1 MRAIQP
7 AGVFRLFFSS
17 ARWKLELGDGGC
29 TITRDR
35 GATAV
40 DYLSIEETAL
50 AGGLFPALVVRT
62 KEGQFELK
70 WLGCFSAG
78 GERDAVDS
86 KKQRAQERA
95 IENFYRADRYI
106 SHRDFCRW
114 RESISHAIDRLF
126 KRAYAGLPER
136 NQEFVQREESR
147 FRAFF
152 DRVEKDPLTGE
163 QRRAAIIMEDR
174 NLLIAAAG
182 SGKTSAIVGK
192 IGYILQKGVRS
203 SQILALAFNRDAVEE
218 MHERFDRRLGAA
230 AKDVVVKTF
239 HKCGL
244 DIIAQTERARPAVA
258 SWAGDM
264 GENTQAQKIWG
275 EMIKGIADEDGGFGG
290 MLTALLTYYRW
301 EAKPQHLFKSKSE
314 YEQYI
319 LAMRAKRGDD
329 EEGRRHWGAPTVNGE
344 YVRSLEEVQIANWL
358 YVNGIEYEYEKPYE
372 YKPATAED
380 RPYNPDFYYPQI
392 GVYHEHFALNADGR
406 APSFFAPGYAAQAQ
420 SKRELHARQGTKFI
434 ETTSAMFYSG
444 EVFDHLKRQLDA
456 HGVKFKKPR
465 TFAEV
470 TKKLQDNIIFPLYGI
485 MHAFLKHWKSSGLSD
500 AELAAKAKSYPGF
513 LGKRME
519 LFVRVMIRIRRE
531 YEARLRAEKALDF
544 EDMVVNA
551 VQHLRVGDYRH
562 PYGIILVDEF
572 QDISRSR
579 ARLIK
584 AMLDQNPDCK
594 MFAVGDDWQAIYR
607 FAGSD
612 ITVMTG
618 FAGEFGRTEKSR
630 LEQTFR
636 SNQGISDVA
645 AGFVSRNPAQ
655 ERKRVKA
662 ANPAASGVVQV
673 VNYFTSEEVESFILR
688 QLRELSGGDN
698 PATVYI
704 LARYRHLKPKC
715 LPQWREQFNGAL
727 DIKFSTVHSAKGR
740 EADYVFV
747 LGMNAGQYGFPSE
760 MEDDPVLQ
768 LVMPRKEAYEHAEE
782 RRLFYVALTRA
793 RRKVFLL
800 ANKRSR
806 SCFVDEILDNHP
818 QNVHENDVGT
828 DGALGRPV
836 TFPNCP
842 ACNGLLVRR
851 ESEHGEFLG
860 CSNYPKCRCKQNIP
874 AAPDGGP

>member
-1 MRAIQP
+1 MHTIQP
-7 AGVFRLFFSS
+7 AGIFRLFFSS
-17 ARWKLELGDGGC
+17 ARWRLELGDGSC
-29 TITRDR
+29 TITRDG
-35 GATAV
+35 GATTV

-50 AGGLFPALVVRT
+50 AGGLFPTLVVWI
-62 KEGQFELK
+62 KDGQFQLK

-78 GERDAVDS
+78 GERDAVDR
-86 KKQRAQERA
+86 KKQQAQDRA
-95 IENFYRADRYI
+95 IEDFYCDDRYI

-114 RESISHAIDRLF
+114 RESIPHAIDRVF
-126 KRAYAGLPER
+126 KCAYAGLPER
-136 NQEFVQREESR
+136 NEEFVRREESR

-152 DRVEKDPLTGE
+152 DRVEKDSLTSE
-163 QRRAAIIMEDR
+163 QRRAAIVMEDR

-218 MHERFDRRLGAA
+218 MHGRFARRLGAA

-275 EMIKGIADEDGGFGG
+275 GMIEGIADTDSGFGDV
-290 MLTALLTYYRW
+290 LVKLLTYYRW
-301 EAKPQHLFKSKSE
+301 EAKPQHRFKSKSE

-329 EEGRRHWGAPTVNGE
+329 EEGRRHWGAPTMNGE

-358 YVNGIEYEYEKPYE
+358 YINGIEYEYEKPYE
-372 YKPATAED
+372 YDLA

-392 GVYHEHFALNADGR
+392 GVYHEHFALDADGR
-406 APSFFAPGYAAQAQ
+406 APPFFAPGYAAQAQ
-420 SKRELHARQGTKFI
+420 GKRELHARNGTKLI
-434 ETTSAMFYSG
+434 ETTSAMFHG
-444 EVFDHLKRQLDA
+444 GKVFDHLKRQLEA
-456 HGVKFKKPR
+456 RGVKFNEPR

-470 TKKLQDNIIFPLYGI
+470 TKKLRDNIIFPLYGI
-485 MHAFLKHWKSSGLSD
+485 MHTFLKHWKSSGLSD
-500 AELAAKAKSYPGF
+500 RELLAAAKSHSGF
-513 LGKRME
+513 LGMRME

-531 YEARLRAEKALDF
+531 YEARLRAEKTIDF
-544 EDMVVNA
+544 EGMVVNA
-551 VQHLRVGDYRH
+551 VQHLRIGDYRH
-562 PYGIILVDEF
+562 PYSIILVDEF

-612 ITVMTG
+612 ISVMTG
-618 FAGEFGRTEKSR
+618 FAEEFGRTAKSR
-630 LEQTFR
+630 LERTFR

-655 ERKRVKA
+655 EQKRVRA
-662 ANPAASGVVQV
+662 ANPVTSGVVQV

-704 LARYRHLKPKC
+704 LARYRNLKPRC
-715 LPQWREQFNGAL
+715 LPQWQEQFDGVL
-727 DIKFSTVHSAKGR
+727 DIKFSTVHSAKGQ

-768 LVMPRKEAYEHAEE
+768 LVMPRKEEYEHAEE

-806 SCFVDEILDNHP
+806 SCFVDEILVNHP
-818 QNVHENDVGT
+818 QNVYENDVGT
-828 DGALGRPV
+828 DGALGRLV

-842 ACNGLLVRR
+842 ACSGLLVGRD
-851 ESEHGEFLG
+851 SEHGEFLG
-860 CSNYPKCRCKQNIP
+860 CSNYPKCKYKKNIP
-874 AAPDGGP
+874 AAPGGGR